1 MAQNWAANRRTS
13 RHQRTRC
20 TEHLD
25 NRDDTEKEKDHPDD
39 VIAFQL
45 IFNVVVHALNS

>member
-1 MAQNWAANRRTS
+1 MAQNWAANRRIS

-45 IFNVVVHALNS
+45 FFKSILHALN